1 MTSSGST
8 SAAKG
13 VTSALSEALGIG
25 QAARE
30 YASIAD
36 TGRVPPG
43 LRLNGTYSGQSGFTV
58 EFHVDIAVVRCGEVT
73 IAHPYMVAARPG
85 GKIQSKPEW
94 ANRPNCSEWT
104 RRETTDDNAH
114 KVTYASKSANCAVGV
129 LTPRR

>member
-43 LRLNGTYSGQSGFTV
+43 LWLNGTYSGQSGFTV
-58 EFHVDIAVVRCGEVT
+58 EFHVDIAVVRCGEVA
-73 IAHPYMVAARPG
+73 IAHPCMVAASG
-85 GKIQSKPEW
+85 NQFLVKIQDATPLALAVRS
-94 ANRPNCSEWT
+94 NRSLSGPTAPIAVNG
-104 RRETTDDNAH
+104 RVVKGQTTTLI
-114 KVTYASKSANCAVGV
+114 K
-129 LTPRR
+129 